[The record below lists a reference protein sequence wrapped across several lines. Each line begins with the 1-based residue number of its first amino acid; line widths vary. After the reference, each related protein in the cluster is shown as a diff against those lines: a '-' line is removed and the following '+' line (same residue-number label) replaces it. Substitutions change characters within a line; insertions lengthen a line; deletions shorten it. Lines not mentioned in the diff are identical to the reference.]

1 MLNEATRKVEGI
13 KRNIPY
19 SHEKEK
25 VCSKVLHSKMKLRE
39 LQGKVVDSELMNSR
53 KQKAEMNGVIM
64 DAIQDAEGWVEKT
77 KELWKI

>member
-1 MLNEATRKVEGI
+1 MLNEATRKVKGI

-25 VCSKVLHSKMKLRE
+25 FRSKVLFSKMKLRE

-53 KQKAEMNGVIM
+53 KRKAEMNVVIM
-64 DAIQDAEGWVEKT
+64 DTIQDTEEWIEKT
-77 KELWKI
+77 KEL